1 MYLEI
6 LKNLR
11 IFPLFMS
18 IFGCM
23 LYYDKAHSRYTTNVN
38 TIVQYTYAII
48 LVYTVIRRRG
58 VRNRGNDNGARA
70 WNDVNGG
77 ERVSNGVNG
86 GMRGLNSADG
96 TY

>member
-1 MYLEI
+1 MT
-6 LKNLR
+6 
-11 IFPLFMS
+11 

-23 LYYDKAHSRYTTNVN
+23 LYYDNAHSRYTTNVN
-38 TIVQYTYAII
+38 TIVPYTYAII
-48 LVYTVIRRRG
+48 LVYTVITRGG
-58 VRNRGNDNGARA
+58 VRNRGYDNGARA
-70 WNDVNGG
+70 WNDVNGGERVSNGVNGG